1 MQFSQNFNQLLTK
14 LYQEQE
20 SNILTNISKKVD
32 NFFYTNEDI
41 SILLKNKHIN
51 VESIISKLSNETLN
65 EILNSAVEDL
75 FQKNKKFNIGIA
87 FNYNEYIVY
96 LLKELERDEEDG
108 SILAIK
114 FLKKLQSYDI
124 QKQDIIFTYD
134 LVFSDKEMLV
144 GYCYSDMD
152 NKDLEIIQK
161 TYYEVI
167 LEDLIE
173 KEIKNKKD
181 INKNEVKTLL
191 TYIINRQID
200 RYKHTSYFYINDFKN
215 MLKYTYVICIED
227 KSYYLEKSFS
237 VLDSLRN
244 KK

>member
-114 FLKKLQSYDI
+114 FLKKLQSYDT

-144 GYCYSDMD
+144 GYCYSDVD